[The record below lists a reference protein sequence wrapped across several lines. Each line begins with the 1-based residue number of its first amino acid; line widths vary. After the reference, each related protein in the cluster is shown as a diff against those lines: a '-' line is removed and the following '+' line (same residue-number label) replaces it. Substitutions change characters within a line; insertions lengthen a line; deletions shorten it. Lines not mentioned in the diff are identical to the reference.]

1 MLDLINDNCINVIK
15 DIYNKYNNKAII
27 VTDPPFNIGYN
38 YNSYKDRM
46 PEQDYYDMLYY
57 VLKDFK
63 SVVVHYPE
71 SLYKVA
77 LKLNTPPERIVS
89 WVYNSNTGR
98 QHRDIAFFGIKPDF
112 SKVRQPYKN
121 LNDKRIQKRIAE
133 GKTGAKLYDWWEINQ
148 VKNVSK
154 EKTEHPCQMPL
165 EVMKRIIGILPED
178 CVIIDPFMGSGSTG
192 KAVMYEN
199 KERNKGYKY
208 IGIELTEEYLP
219 IAQARIEYVC
229 KDICESND
237 DKFDDLD

>member
-1 MLDLINDNCINVIK
+1 MIDLRCGDCLDIINSIREEYDEN
-15 DIYNKYNNKAII
+15 DIII
-27 VTDPPFNIGYN
+27 VTDPPFNIGYK

-46 PEQDYYDMLYY
+46 DENEYYNMLSN
-57 VLKDFK
+57 VLGGFK

-71 SLYKVA
+71 NLYKLA
-77 LKLNTPPERIVS
+77 FEINTPPERVIS

-165 EVMKRIIGILPED
+165 GVMKRIIGILPDD
-178 CVIIDPFMGSGSTG
+178 CVIVDPFMGSGTTG
-192 KAVMYEN
+192 LAVLEMN
-199 KERNKGYKY
+199 KEQNVNRKF
-208 IGIELTEEYLP
+208 IGIEIDSKYFN
-219 IAQARIEYVC
+219 IAHDRI
-229 KDICESND
+229 ND
-237 DKFDDLD
+237 RNGD